1 MSSDTE
7 SGSSRAPS
15 PDGSLS
21 DKLDDDL
28 GSAHTHLVTAQANS
42 TNDVGNPENSPLE
55 PRRSERSRN
64 LSLIGKESRTLELK
78 TFLVKSISTQLVEYT
93 KLISDIE
100 SFDLHQLEE
109 CSSTFQQGFD
119 HICTAY
125 KEMCVL
131 CANKPDKS
139 VESMFSDLSNEF
151 ETIKESM
158 TERVAALQI
167 QDEEEE
173 RELKEAESVLQ
184 KAKEQFAKEMQIY
197 EELKRQRQSRRN
209 PTPKEAT
216 PVTPQDVIV
225 ITEND
230 TPRPLPPLA
239 STDKV
244 ERSAT
249 PASDGLDAVRQL
261 AESLVSTMN
270 KATAKRTSV
279 EPSLFTGDLLDFT
292 DWQVDLDAYLEAEN
306 INGKE
311 RLRHLKRFVGG
322 EAKKCI
328 NGHFV
333 TNTNEAYLDARAM
346 LKERYGNKQSI
357 VRTFRNKLAA
367 WPRIHP
373 KDGKALREFGDFLSH
388 IRSGMQSTPGLAIL
402 NDCQENEKLSDK
414 LPDWLKNRWARVVA
428 KAVKEDSYPSFSEFT
443 SFIQDE
449 ADVMLLPISLQ
460 ASNPQSKTVKQ
471 QVRTRTFKAS
481 TIEIKV
487 LCLFCKKDSH
497 ATTQCFKLEALPY
510 ADKTKF
516 VFDNRL
522 CFSCLRADGHRSKDC
537 PNKATCKRC
546 SKPHPTAMHT
556 FENIG
561 RTRKD
566 HPEERIAKPRDNST
580 TMNTKVSAEASQAET
595 RKEVRCNTVRTT
607 NDGVACMA
615 IPVYVSAGSGKE
627 KLVYALLDTQSDA
640 CFISKET
647 AEFIEPRGRPEQ
659 ITMSTLN
666 GCSTQTTSKYVN
678 IKLRGFSTNEVTS
691 INAYEQD
698 AITCN
703 REQIPTAAKADATG
717 HLQDIAEKLPPLLDI
732 PVGLLIGTDCPQA
745 LTPLDSVP
753 GTAGKMFA
761 MRTMFGWTLCGG
773 KPQNGTRSIHKT
785 DTKDKEILN
794 ILDQEFKD
802 TESGKVSQNDL
813 QFVKILENGTTQT
826 PDGNYVLPLP
836 FKYMPTLPN
845 NKVQAQKRL
854 DQLIRKLKADESY
867 KAEYFKFMQALIT
880 AGHAEEVTNTSPTD
894 KCWYIP
900 HFGIRH
906 PKKKKLRVVFDA
918 SAKYNGIALND
929 ALLQGPDHINSLVG
943 ILCRFRLEKIAI
955 CCDIQ
960 QMFHNFYVQPE
971 HRDYLRFLWVNED
984 LSTCKEYRM
993 TVHLFGAT
1001 SSPGVAT
1008 FGLRK
1013 LANDHRSISD
1023 KAANFLIHDFYVDDG
1038 VTSIA
1043 NQREAIQLIDSAR
1056 KICSKGNIRLHKFA
1070 SNDRHVLAT
1079 VPETERCETI
1089 QKLDLLQD
1097 HLPNERTLG
1106 LEWCIDTDRFQFV
1119 NNIKEKPTTKRGLLS
1134 TVAQVYDPLGL
1145 LAPFILKGK
1154 QLLQACTSSKE
1165 PWDQPISCDLLDD
1178 WNAWVFE
1185 LQKLE
1190 TVKVP
1195 RCIKPPCMVSPR
1207 YELHHFSDASLKGYA
1222 ACTYLRLINPNG
1234 TTSCALLIGKSR
1246 VSPLKP
1252 ITVPRLELQA
1262 AVMATRLGTM
1272 VKKEL
1277 RVHVDSEHYWT
1288 DSKIV
1293 LGYIANDTKQFR
1305 MYVANR
1311 VQEIKDASSQEQWN
1325 YVATTDNPADIA
1337 SRGANIDQLLQST
1350 WFGGPLFLRQANLE
1364 SYIDKHKIK
1373 GDHIENDPELETV
1386 KAMATSTIPKIQM
1399 SSRFEKFSQ
1408 WKDLTRSIAALS
1420 MLPKRADNKDKKVT
1434 LADLSKAETRVIKVL
1449 QTEHYAD
1456 EISQIKCQKRV
1467 GKKSSIFKLNPLL
1480 DGSGILRVGGRLD
1493 RATTLEEVERRP
1505 AIIPKDTH
1513 IAKLLVQHFHEKIH
1527 HLGRQSTLAAIR
1539 SGGFWIL
1546 NASNVV
1552 KNLISSCVI
1561 CSRLRKQPEQ
1571 QQMGQLP
1578 PERIEQ
1584 TPPFT
1589 HVGMDVFGHF
1599 MVKDRRSELKR
1610 WGLLFTCLY
1619 SRAIHIELLE
1629 ELTTD
1634 AFINALRCFVA
1645 IRGPVLTLFSDQG
1658 TNFMG
1663 AQNEFQR
1670 QIDVTTDED
1679 VRNYLIANKIEFR
1692 MNSPDA
1698 SHQGGVWE
1706 RMIRSVRAVLNGMAA
1721 KYKGRLGTQTL
1732 RTAFYEA
1739 ASILNHRPLTTT
1751 NISSADEDIITPNH
1765 LLTMK
1770 STQLAAPPP
1779 GKFQNDELYRRTQWK
1794 IAQQFAQEFWVA
1806 WKADYMRHL
1815 TLRQKWLSSK
1825 ESVKVGD
1832 VVLLKEDNQPR
1843 NAWRWGVIEDAIKGE
1858 DGLVR
1863 NVILRLANRHLDRMG
1878 RPLAP
1883 ATMLKR
1889 PIQKIVVIAKA

>member
-7 SGSSRAPS
+7 GGSSRAPS

-21 DKLDDDL
+21 NKLDDDL
-28 GSAHTHLVTAQANS
+28 GSAHTHLVTAQANN
-42 TNDVGNPENSPLE
+42 TNDVGNPGSTHFE
-55 PRRSERSRN
+55 PRRSERSHN

-93 KLISDIE
+93 KLILDID
-100 SFDLHQLEE
+100 SLDLHQLEE
-109 CSSTFQQGFD
+109 CSSTFQQGFN

-131 CANKPDKS
+131 CANEPDKS

-167 QDEEEE
+167 QDEEEK
-173 RELKEAESVLQ
+173 ELKEAESVLQ

-244 ERSAT
+244 EHSAT
-249 PASDGLDAVRQL
+249 PASDGLDAVRKL

-270 KATAKRTSV
+270 KATAKRTPV

-311 RLRHLKRFVGG
+311 RFRRLKRFVGG

-333 TNTNEAYLDARAM
+333 TDTNEAYLDARAM

-402 NDCQENEKLSDK
+402 NDCQENKKLSDK

-443 SFIQDE
+443 SFVQDE
-449 ADVMLLPISLQ
+449 ADVMLLPILLQ
-460 ASNPQSKTVKQ
+460 APDPQSKIVKQ
-471 QVRTRTFKAS
+471 QARTRTFKAS

-522 CFSCLRADGHRSKDC
+522 CFSCLQADSHRSKDY

-595 RKEVRCNTVRTT
+595 RKKVTRNMVRTA

-678 IKLRGFSTNEVTS
+678 VKLRGFSTNEVTS

-717 HLQDIAEKLPPLLDI
+717 HLQNIAEKLPPLLDI
-732 PVGLLIGTDCPQA
+732 PVGLLIGTDGPQA

-753 GTAGKMFA
+753 GRAGKMFA

-785 DTKDKEILN
+785 DTEDKEILN

-802 TESGKVSQNDL
+802 TESGKASQNDL

-845 NKVQAQKRL
+845 NKVQAQKRS
-854 DQLIRKLKADESY
+854 DQLIRKLKADKSY

-880 AGHAEEVTNTSPTD
+880 AGHAEEVTNTSLTD

-900 HFGIRH
+900 HFGIRY

-918 SAKYNGIALND
+918 SAKYNGIAPND
-929 ALLQGPDHINSLVG
+929 ALLQGPDYINSLV
-943 ILCRFRLEKIAI
+943 
-955 CCDIQ
+955 
-960 QMFHNFYVQPE
+960 
-971 HRDYLRFLWVNED
+971 
-984 LSTCKEYRM
+984 
-993 TVHLFGAT
+993 
-1001 SSPGVAT
+1001 
-1008 FGLRK
+1008 
-1013 LANDHRSISD
+1013 
-1023 KAANFLIHDFYVDDG
+1023 VDDG

-1056 KICSKGNIRLHKFA
+1056 KICSKGNIRLYKFA

-1079 VPETERCETI
+1079 VPETERCETL

-1097 HLPNERTLG
+1097 HLPNERTLDP
-1106 LEWCIDTDRFQFV
+1106 EWCIDTDRFQFV

-1165 PWDQPISCDLLDD
+1165 PWDQPISCDLLDN

-1190 TVKVP
+1190 TVKVS
-1195 RCIKPPCMVSPR
+1195 RCIKPLCMVSPR

-1222 ACTYLRLINPNG
+1222 ACTYLRLIDPNG

-1272 VKKEL
+1272 IKKEL

-1293 LGYIANDTKQFR
+1293 LGYIANDTKQFH

-1311 VQEIKDASSQEQWN
+1311 VQEIKDASSQKQWN
-1325 YVATTDNPADIA
+1325 YVATTDNSADIA
-1337 SRGANIDQLLQST
+1337 SRGANIDQLFST

-1364 SYIDKHKIK
+1364 SYNDKHKVK
-1373 GDHIENDPELETV
+1373 GDHIENDPELKTV

-1399 SSRFEKFSQ
+1399 SSRFKKFSQ

-1480 DGSGILRVGGRLD
+1480 DGSGILRVGGRFD

-1571 QQMGQLP
+1571 QQMGQSP

-1584 TPPFT
+1584 TSPFT

-1610 WGLLFTCLY
+1610 WGLLFTRLY
-1619 SRAIHIELLE
+1619 SRAIHIELL

-1645 IRGPVLTLFSDQG
+1645 IRGPVLTLLSDQG
-1658 TNFMG
+1658 TNFVG

-1692 MNSPDA
+1692 MNSPEA
-1698 SHQGGVWE
+1698 SHQGGV
-1706 RMIRSVRAVLNGMAA
+1706 
-1721 KYKGRLGTQTL
+1721 
-1732 RTAFYEA
+1732 
-1739 ASILNHRPLTTT
+1739 
-1751 NISSADEDIITPNH
+1751 
-1765 LLTMK
+1765 
-1770 STQLAAPPP
+1770 
-1779 GKFQNDELYRRTQWK
+1779 
-1794 IAQQFAQEFWVA
+1794 
-1806 WKADYMRHL
+1806 
-1815 TLRQKWLSSK
+1815 
-1825 ESVKVGD
+1825 
-1832 VVLLKEDNQPR
+1832 
-1843 NAWRWGVIEDAIKGE
+1843 
-1858 DGLVR
+1858 
-1863 NVILRLANRHLDRMG
+1863 
-1878 RPLAP
+1878 
-1883 ATMLKR
+1883 
-1889 PIQKIVVIAKA
+1889 